1 MEKTLVLYRSRY
13 GYTKRYAEMIAEELG
28 CGLREASRI
37 SAEDL
42 APYDTLIFGGGLYA
56 SAINGVNIIRDH
68 FDLLQEKHIAVW
80 ATGINAG
87 SPEVMERVWRRNFPE
102 EIRKNIRTFYLRG
115 GFDYGNLSPLHK
127 IMMTGLKWKIKAS
140 KNQSEENAGLLKAYQ
155 RPENHCDRRNIAG
168 LVTYVRSSSEIT
180 PESSGPAGPERT
192 PEKSLPHSTAPT
204 ASFPPHPGKR
214 LE

>member
-1 MEKTLVLYRSRY
+1 MEKTLVLYRSVY
-13 GYTKRYAEMIAEELG
+13 GYTKGYAEMIAEELG

-37 SAEDL
+37 SAGDL
-42 APYDTLIFGGGLYA
+42 APYDILIFGGGLYA
-56 SAINGVNIIRDH
+56 SSINGVNIIRDH
-68 FDLLQEKHIAVW
+68 FDLLQGKHIAVW
-80 ATGINAG
+80 ATGINTG
-87 SPEVMERVWRRNFPE
+87 SPEGMKRVWHRNFPE

-140 KNQSEENAGLLKAYQ
+140 KNQSEEDAGLLMAYQ

-168 LVTYVRSSSEIT
+168 LVTYVRSLSKIT

-192 PEKSLPHSTAPT
+192 PEKSPPHSTAPT

>member
-1 MEKTLVLYRSRY
+1 MKKTLVQYRSVY
-13 GYTKRYAEMIAEELG
+13 GYTKDYAEMIAEELG
-28 CGLREASRI
+28 CGLREASRM
-37 SAEDL
+37 SAGDL

-68 FDLLQEKHIAVW
+68 FDLLQGKHIVVW

-102 EIRKNIRTFYLRG
+102 KIRKNIRTFYLRG

-140 KNQSEENAGLLKAYQ
+140 KNQSEEDAGLLKAYQ

-168 LVTYVRSSSEIT
+168 LVTYMRSLSGIT
-180 PESSGPAGPERT
+180 PESSGPAAPGRT
-192 PEKSLPHSTAPT
+192 PEKSPPHSTEPT
-204 ASFPPHPGKR
+204 A
-214 LE
+214 

>member
-28 CGLREASRI
+28 CGLREASRM
-37 SAEDL
+37 SAGDL

-68 FDLLQEKHIAVW
+68 FDLLQGKHIAVW

-87 SPEVMERVWRRNFPE
+87 SPEVMEQVWRRNFPE
-102 EIRKNIRTFYLRG
+102 EIRKNIRMFYLRG

-140 KNQSEENAGLLKAYQ
+140 KNQSEEDAGLLKAYQ

-168 LVTYVRSSSEIT
+168 LVTYVRSLSEIT

-192 PEKSLPHSTAPT
+192 PEKSPPHSTAPT
-204 ASFPPHPGKR
+204 ASFPPFPGKR